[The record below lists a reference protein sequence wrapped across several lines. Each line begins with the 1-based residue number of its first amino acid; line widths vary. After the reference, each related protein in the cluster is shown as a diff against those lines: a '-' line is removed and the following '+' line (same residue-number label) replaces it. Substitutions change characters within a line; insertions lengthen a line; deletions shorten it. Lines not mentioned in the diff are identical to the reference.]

1 MIERATKLALL
12 TAYQSSLALGL
23 ALLPV
28 ALLAR
33 KAGVTL
39 PVHRLIERT
48 ERAYQSVA

>member
-1 MIERATKLALL
+1 MIERVTKLALL